1 MTNVTKKQLRKQIL
15 EQRQSLTATEWQ
27 AKSIA
32 IADRLQNH
40 VLFARSTTILA
51 YFSFRGEPDLRS
63 LFLNHSAI
71 QWGFPRI
78 NGTTLTWHYWQP
90 GYALIAGKYG
100 ILEPHPESLK
110 IQPPSVDLILVP
122 TVACDRQRY
131 RLGYGGGYYD
141 RLLSS
146 LEWSQIPTIGI
157 TFDFA
162 YLTQL
167 PADSWDIRLNC
178 ICTETRIDCD

>member
-1 MTNVTKKQLRKQIL
+1 MKHFTKKELRKRIL
-15 EQRQSLTATEWQ
+15 EQRQSLTASEWQ
-27 AKSIA
+27 ARSLQIA
-32 IADRLQNH
+32 SQLQKH
-40 VLFARSTTILA
+40 FLFARSTTILA
-51 YFSFRGEPDLRS
+51 YFSFRGEPDLSS
-63 LFLNHSAI
+63 LFLNSSAI
-71 QWGFPRI
+71 KWGFPRI
-78 NGTTLTWHYWQP
+78 DGTLNWHYWQP
-90 GYALIAGKYG
+90 GDALIAGKYG

-110 IQPPSVDLILVP
+110 IQPSSVDLILVP
-122 TVACDRQRY
+122 TVACDRQKY

-167 PADSWDIRLNC
+167 PADSWDIQLNC

>member
-15 EQRQSLTATEWQ
+15 QQRQSLTATEWQ

-51 YFSFRGEPDLRS
+51 YFSFRSEPDLSS
-63 LFLNHSAI
+63 LLLDNSAI
-71 QWGFPRI
+71 KWGFPRI
-78 NGTTLTWHYWQP
+78 HGTELIWHYWQP
-90 GYALIAGKYG
+90 EDDLISSKYG
-100 ILEPHPESLK
+100 ILEPHPECPQIHPS
-110 IQPPSVDLILVP
+110 SVDLMLVP
-122 TVACDRQRY
+122 TVACDRQKY

-141 RLLSS
+141 RLLSYR
-146 LEWSQIPTIGI
+146 EWSQIPTIGI
-157 TFDFA
+157 AFDFA

-167 PADSWDIRLNC
+167 PVDSWDIKLNC
-178 ICTETRIDCD
+178 ICTETRID